1 MMIIMTRM
9 VFMFFIGAIISHL
22 PILDVKSHYEYDDGQ
37 KWV

>member
-1 MMIIMTRM
+1 MMMITRT
-9 VFMFFIGAIISHL
+9 VLMFFIEAIISHL